1 MAIPDT
7 KNAAMSI
14 AEQLRAEGRAEG
26 RSLGLWVGKIQ
37 VLQDLMGL
45 KVTPHDDLAKLGN
58 AKLEEVFNEL
68 HRQYNVRFKS

>member
-14 AEQLRAEGRAEG
+14 AEQLRAEG